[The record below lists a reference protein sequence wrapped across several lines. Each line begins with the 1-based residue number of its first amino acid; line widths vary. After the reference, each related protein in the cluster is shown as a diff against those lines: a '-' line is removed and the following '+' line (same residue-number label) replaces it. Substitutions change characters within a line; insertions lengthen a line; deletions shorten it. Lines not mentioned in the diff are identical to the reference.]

1 MPKEITI
8 PRLGWSMEEG
18 VFVDWRKAPGEF
30 VRAGDMVF
38 ELEGEKAAE
47 EIESFDS
54 GYLCVPSDAPSPGTT
69 VKVGQ
74 VIGFLLVEGEVPPT
88 SVGKPPATSLAN
100 ASPTPHVATSANVP
114 ITKVPITGAMP
125 VADATIPRVAG
136 PAARRLA
143 RELGID
149 LNSVYSP
156 DPTGRILGEDVQRA
170 AKSQRVFRQPE
181 EGSPAIATPRARRRA
196 KELGVD
202 WTQIPGTG
210 RNGRIRE
217 RDVTSK
223 PTAIE
228 RNPAHSPDLTPIT
241 PWPITPAPITPGT
254 YTPASKLRHV
264 LTQRMQAV
272 ATQAAPVTLTTT
284 VDAAP
289 LMAYRARHKSLNPEG
304 VVPSFNDILIGLAAR
319 TLRDVPE
326 LNTCWYQGGIYA
338 YDAIHVATAVDTPLG
353 LLAPVI
359 RHADRLSIVQIAE
372 RTRQMIEQARAGRLN
387 QSHLEGG
394 TFTVS
399 NLGMFGIDAF
409 TPILNMPQA
418 GILGIG
424 RIVEAPVVRAGRL
437 EIGHT
442 LTLSLTFD
450 HRVVDGAPA
459 ARWLQHYC
467 KLISQLATEHTP
479 QPSDALPFA

>member
-18 VFVDWRKAPGEF
+18 VFVEWRKAPGEF

-54 GYLCVPSDAPSPGTT
+54 GYLCVPSDAPRPGTK

-88 SVGKPPATSLAN
+88 SVGQPPATSLAN
-100 ASPTPHVATSANVP
+100 ASPTTHVAESASVAITSAA
-114 ITKVPITGAMP
+114 ITSAARASAVITGALP
-125 VADATIPRVAG
+125 VADRTIPRVAG

-156 DPTGRILGEDVQRA
+156 DPTGRILSEDIQRA
-170 AKSQRVFRQPE
+170 AKSQRRPLQPV
-181 EGSPAIATPRARRRA
+181 GSPVIATPRARRRA

-202 WTQIPGTG
+202 WTKLSGTG
-210 RNGRIRE
+210 RSGRIRE

-223 PTAIE
+223 PMAIE
-228 RNPAHSPDLTPIT
+228 RTPAHSSELM
-241 PWPITPAPITPGT
+241 PITPGK
-254 YTPASKLRHV
+254 YTPASKLR
-264 LTQRMQAV
+264 LILAQRMQAV
-272 ATQAAPVTLTTT
+272 TTQAAPVTLTTT

-289 LMAYRARHKSLNPEG
+289 LMAYRARHKSLSPEG

-319 TLRDVPE
+319 TLREVPE
-326 LNTCWYQGGIYA
+326 LNACWYRDGIYA
-338 YDAIHVATAVDTPLG
+338 YDDIHVATAVDTPLG

-359 RHADRLSIVQIAE
+359 RNADKLSIAQIAE
-372 RTRQMIEQARAGRLN
+372 RTRHMIEQARAGRLN

-418 GILGIG
+418 GILGVG
-424 RIVEAPVVRAGRL
+424 RIVEAPVVRSGRL
-437 EIGHT
+437 EIGQI

-467 KLISQLATEHTP
+467 KLISQLAIENTP

>member
-1 MPKEITI
+1 MAKEIII

-18 VFVDWRKAPGEF
+18 VFVQWLKAPGEF
-30 VRAGDMVF
+30 VRAGEMVF

-54 GYLCVPSDAPSPGTT
+54 GHLCVPSDAPSPGAK
-69 VKVGQ
+69 VQVGQ

-88 SVGKPPATSLAN
+88 SVGQPPATPLAN
-100 ASPTPHVATSANVP
+100 ASPTTHVAASASATIASVA
-114 ITKVPITGAMP
+114 ITGALP
-125 VADATIPRVAG
+125 AADRTIPRVAG

-170 AKSQRVFRQPE
+170 AKSRRNSRQPV
-181 EGSPAIATPRARRRA
+181 GSPAIATPRARRRA

-202 WTQIPGTG
+202 WTQLMGTG

-223 PTAIE
+223 PTEIE
-228 RNPAHSPDLTPIT
+228 GNPAHSPEPSPIT
-241 PWPITPAPITPGT
+241 SGK
-254 YTPASKLRHV
+254 YTPASKLRHI
-264 LTQRMQAV
+264 LAQRMHAV
-272 ATQAAPVTLTTT
+272 TTQAAPVTLTTT
-284 VDAAP
+284 VDASP
-289 LMAYRARHKSLNPEG
+289 LIAHRARYKSHSSECL
-304 VVPSFNDILIGLAAR
+304 VPSFNDILIGLAAR
-319 TLRDVPE
+319 ALRDVPE
-326 LNTCWYQGGIYA
+326 LNACWYRDGIYA
-338 YDAIHVATAVDTPLG
+338 YDAIHVATAVDTPAG
-353 LLAPVI
+353 LFAPVI
-359 RHADRLSIVQIAE
+359 RHADQLSIAQIAE
-372 RTRQMIEQARAGRLN
+372 QTRQLIAQARAGRLN
-387 QSHLEGG
+387 QTHLEGG

-409 TPILNMPQA
+409 TPILNLPQA
-418 GILGIG
+418 GILGVG
-424 RIVEAPVVRAGRL
+424 RIVEAPVVRAGLL
-437 EIGHT
+437 EVGQT

-459 ARWLQHYC
+459 ARWLQHFC
-467 KLISQLATEHTP
+467 QLISQLAAEPP
-479 QPSDALPFA
+479 QSSGDQTSA

>member
-1 MPKEITI
+1 MPKEIII

-30 VRAGDMVF
+30 VRAGEMVF

-47 EIESFDS
+47 AIESFDS

-74 VIGFLLVEGEVPPT
+74 VIGFLLVEGELPPT
-88 SVGKPPATSLAN
+88 SVGNPPATSLAN
-100 ASPTPHVATSANVP
+100 ALPTTHLAASAHLATSASVA
-114 ITKVPITGAMP
+114 ITSVAITGALS
-125 VADATIPRVAG
+125 VADATTPRVAG

-156 DPTGRILGEDVQRA
+156 DPTGRILREDVEQA
-170 AKSQRVFRQPE
+170 AKSWQGSLQPE
-181 EGSPAIATPRARRRA
+181 ASPAIATPRARRRA
-196 KELGVD
+196 KQLGVD

-228 RNPAHSPDLTPIT
+228 GNPAHSPEPT
-241 PWPITPAPITPGT
+241 PITPGT
-254 YTPASKLRHV
+254 YTPASKLRHI
-264 LTQRMQAV
+264 LAQRMQAV

-289 LMAYRARHKSLNPEG
+289 LMAYRARYKSLNQEG

-319 TLRDVPE
+319 TLRDVPD
-326 LNTCWYQGGIYA
+326 LNTCWYRGGIYA

-359 RHADRLSIVQIAE
+359 RHADKLSIAQIAE

-418 GILGIG
+418 GILGVG

-479 QPSDALPFA
+479 QPSDTLPFA

>member
-30 VRAGDMVF
+30 VRPGDMVF

-54 GYLCVPSDAPSPGTT
+54 GYLCVPSDAPGPGAK

-88 SVGKPPATSLAN
+88 SVGKPPAASPAN
-100 ASPTPHVATSANVP
+100 ASPTTHVAASASVEITSALPVL
-114 ITKVPITGAMP
+114 ALP
-125 VADATIPRVAG
+125 VADRTIPRVAG

-156 DPTGRILGEDVQRA
+156 DPTGRILSEDVQRA
-170 AKSQRVFRQPE
+170 AGSGRSFLQPE
-181 EGSPAIATPRARRRA
+181 GSSAIATPRARRRA

-202 WTQIPGTG
+202 WTQLPGSG
-210 RNGRIRE
+210 RSGRIRE

-228 RNPAHSPDLTPIT
+228 GNPAHSPELTPIT
-241 PWPITPAPITPGT
+241 PGPITPGT
-254 YTPASKLRHV
+254 YTRASKLRQI
-264 LTQRMQAV
+264 LAQRMHAV
-272 ATQAAPVTLTTT
+272 TTQAAPVTLTTT

-289 LMAYRARHKSLNPEG
+289 LMAYRARHKSLNLES
-304 VVPSFNDILIGLAAR
+304 VVPSFNDILIGVAAR

-326 LNTCWYQGGIYA
+326 LNACWYRDGIYA
-338 YDAIHVATAVDTPLG
+338 YDDIHVATAVDTPLG

-359 RHADRLSIVQIAE
+359 RHADKLSFAQIAE

-418 GILGIG
+418 GILGVG